1 MSRRSCLSIAELQ
14 KRAKHRWT
22 ELPTGLLKYK
32 CVLFFCVVRDLA
44 QSWCHVQV
52 VAALNPIAGEKM
64 QEELEQRISA
74 LQNELE
80 TAHTE
85 VRCSCCC
92 ALSFHMPF
100 LFSQRGR

>member
-1 MSRRSCLSIAELQ
+1 MSRRSFLSVAELQ
-14 KRAKHRWT
+14 KRAKQRC
-22 ELPTGLLKYK
+22 TGLLTGHLKHK
-32 CVLFFCVVRDLA
+32 RVFFVCVIRDLA
-44 QSWCHVQV
+44 QSWRHVQV

-85 VRCSCCC
+85 VMCSCCC
-92 ALSFHMPF
+92 ALSSHLPF